1 MVGLG
6 QCAFVV
12 NAGTDKP
19 GAVVIGQVPTPAF
32 EKKLAEAKKQP
43 DFFVLKPGTTVKLVL
58 EALQDAQEREKVR
71 TSLTAKLKE
80 RGCEVGPNGTID
92 LVATAEAG
100 EERDV
105 SYHGF
110 GISPF
115 KSYKVRDYISKL
127 TFNYQGKVC
136 WQTAGSSVP
145 GFIQLKE
152 GETIEQVLR
161 RSERPNYSVF
171 QNVELPKMLM
181 KPTGTDGLGTSQV
194 TVAGVQ

>member
-1 MVGLG
+1 
-6 QCAFVV
+6 
-12 NAGTDKP
+12 
-19 GAVVIGQVPTPAF
+19 
-32 EKKLAEAKKQP
+32 
-43 DFFVLKPGTTVKLVL
+43 VL
-58 EALQDAQEREKVR
+58 ESLQDAQEREKVR

-100 EERDV
+100 EEREI

-110 GISPF
+110 GISPW
-115 KSYKVRDYISKL
+115 KTHKVREYISKL
-127 TFNYQGKVC
+127 TFNYQGKLT
-136 WQTAGSSVP
+136 WQTQGSSVP

-152 GETIEQVLR
+152 GETIDQVLR

-181 KPTGTDGLGTSQV
+181 KPTGADGLGSSQV

>member
-1 MVGLG
+1 V
-6 QCAFVV
+6 F
-12 NAGTDKP
+12 
-19 GAVVIGQVPTPAF
+19 
-32 EKKLAEAKKQP
+32 
-43 DFFVLKPGTTVKLVL
+43 KPGTTVKLVL
-58 EALQDAQEREKVR
+58 EALQDAQERERVR
-71 TSLTAKLKE
+71 TALTTKLKD

-105 SYHGF
+105 SYSGF
-110 GISPF
+110 GFSPF
-115 KSYKVRDYISKL
+115 KTYKVRDYVSKL

-136 WQTAGSSVP
+136 WQTSGSSVP

-161 RSERPNYSVF
+161 RSERPSYAVF

-181 KPTGTDGLGTSQV
+181 KPTGADGLGTSQV